1 MYRFRLR
8 HLKLVGGSFYTGAS
22 YTNWCGH
29 TREFIPVPAV
39 EAWLRL
45 SSRRSRQGS
54 NTGSNPVGATTIVDT
69 VPHIRDPRGRECGV
83 RVDPGLLRPAGYS
96 KLCDRPRSSWSG
108 LG

>member
-1 MYRFRLR
+1 MYCFRLR

-54 NTGSNPVGATTIVDT
+54 NTGSNPVGATKLFLLDLFA
-69 VPHIRDPRGRECGV
+69 
-83 RVDPGLLRPAGYS
+83 PGFRNSAYPLASAPNY
-96 KLCDRPRSSWSG
+96 
-108 LG
+108 